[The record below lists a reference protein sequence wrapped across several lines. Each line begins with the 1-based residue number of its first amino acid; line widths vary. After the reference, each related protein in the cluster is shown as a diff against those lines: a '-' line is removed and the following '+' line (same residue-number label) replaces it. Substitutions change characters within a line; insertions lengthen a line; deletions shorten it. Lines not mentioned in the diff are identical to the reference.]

1 MDSTWHGLNKHT
13 TNWQFLLCCC
23 RCFVSIRG
31 YRSDEYNVR
40 TIDAI
45 SEHREREVNEDSAQ
59 QQKKKQNKKHRNLIC
74 TTSLSWISEEQ
85 TKRVIQFKQMEY
97 IFYLKFR
104 SIPLNYLASICFV
117 LFCFV
122 LFCLDW
128 FCSWTIAASRF
139 HGLFQ
144 FNLWFNFQ
152 PFFWFLLFV
161 FKFRPFINHIS
172 HNTNWYPNQALTFLF
187 F

>member
-1 MDSTWHGLNKHT
+1 MP
-13 TNWQFLLCCC
+13 FP
-23 RCFVSIRG
+23 SIEKEKWMKIARN
-31 YRSDEYNVR
+31 S
-40 TIDAI
+40 
-45 SEHREREVNEDSAQ
+45 
-59 QQKKKQNKKHRNLIC
+59 KKKQNKKHRNLIC

-122 LFCLDW
+122 LFCLNW

-152 PFFWFLLFV
+152 PFFDFFYLYSSFGHSLIISVTTQTGIQIRLLHSYFSN
-161 FKFRPFINHIS
+161 KTYQKYI
-172 HNTNWYPNQALTFLF
+172 LFLF
-187 F
+187 YVKIRR